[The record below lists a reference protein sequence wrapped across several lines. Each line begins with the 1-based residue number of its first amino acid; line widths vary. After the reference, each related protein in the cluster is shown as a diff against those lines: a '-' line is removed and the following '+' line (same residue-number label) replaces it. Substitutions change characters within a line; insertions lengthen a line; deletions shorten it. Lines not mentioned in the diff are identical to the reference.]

1 MAIVVST
8 SKQEKVFSG
17 KDVINVGTNPNCDF
31 ILELGFDVLL
41 TLQYNNADNKCVI
54 MNTFQSDKV
63 LFKGQPVKRVEVGNV
78 CKLMFAGTDEF
89 VSIKILAETPV
100 KAAVETK
107 KTVTSISQE
116 DFTEDDIKGL
126 YGKDVNAVTKVKI
139 EKQKEDLENVR
150 VAIIK
155 QVAFHI
161 NDLKQK
167 LSTNSKTSI
176 FLHIAMFISSIIC
189 AFGVSNYLMGLTIQ
203 ESANYLHLPTN
214 IKVWAAYSVLT
225 YGICLLLKQ
234 GVYLYLQSNI
244 QKEMSKSAK
253 LGQTFMLIFS
263 LIFVLGIYVVN
274 LVYYMNLNDFM
285 TFAIFISFFFSGIMA
300 VLAISCGYFKCNGT
314 EWTIMLDKYEYRED
328 FESVIKSYR
337 QWIERYINS
346 LSNSKIQYIKDKM
359 FNLQLKSVG
368 ETVVG
373 ILTAPFLA
381 YGVSNTL
388 AMCFPEAA
396 GWVRISGLRI
406 SPVFLTLATFLIIF
420 AFFSFVNAFLCTK
433 KVQGS
438 QVIKQDGFS
447 DWQHHGVTIYGLE
460 GVRRL
465 ESEKRR
471 SLAIACAIIFIEFAM
486 NISFFMTE
494 IGGDLQ
500 GIFLSLVAALVPTA
514 LLIAETMMLSQTKFD
529 IYACD
534 ELLSKVDKD

>member
-1 MAIVVST
+1 MAVIIST
-8 SKQEKVFSG
+8 SQGEKVFN
-17 KDVINVGTNPNCDF
+17 KDVINVGTNPGCDVV
-31 ILELGFDVLL
+31 INPGCDILL
-41 TLQYNNADNKCVI
+41 TLQYSAGENKCVI

-63 LFKGQPVKRVEVGNV
+63 LFKGQPIKRVEVKNI
-78 CKLMFAGTDEF
+78 CKLMFAGSDEF
-89 VSIKILAETPV
+89 VSVKILEEQPSIHS
-100 KAAVETK
+100 
-107 KTVTSISQE
+107 KTVTSIGKE
-116 DFTEDDIKGL
+116 DLTEEDIKGL
-126 YGKDVNAVTKVKI
+126 YGKDVNAVTKVKL
-139 EKQKEDLENVR
+139 EKQKEDLENAR

-161 NDLKQK
+161 NDLKKK
-167 LSTNSKTSI
+167 LSSNAKTSI
-176 FLHIAMFISSIIC
+176 FLHIAMFLSSMVC
-189 AFGVSNYLMGLTIQ
+189 AFGVSNYLMGLEIK
-203 ESANYLHLPTN
+203 ESANFLHLPTN
-214 IKVWAAYSVLT
+214 IKVWGVYTILI

-234 GVYLYLQSNI
+234 GIYLYLQSSI

-253 LGQTFMLIFS
+253 LGQSFMLIFS

-285 TFAIFISFFFSGIMA
+285 TFAIFISFFFAGIMA

-314 EWTIMLDKYEYRED
+314 EWTMTLDKYEYRED

-346 LSNSKIQYIKDKM
+346 LSNSKLQYIRDKM

-406 SPVFLTLATFLIIF
+406 SPVFLVLATFLIIF
-420 AFFSFVNAFLCTK
+420 AFFSFVNAFFCTK

-447 DWQHHGVTIYGLE
+447 DYQHHGVTIYGLE

-465 ESEKRR
+465 NSEKTR
-471 SLAIACAIIFIEFAM
+471 SLAIACTIIFIEFAM
-486 NISFFMTE
+486 NVSYFMTE
-494 IGGDLQ
+494 IGGDMQ

-534 ELLSKVDKD
+534 ELLAKVDKD

>member
-1 MAIVVST
+1 MTIIVATST
-8 SKQEKVFSG
+8 QEKVFQN
-17 KDVINVGTNPNCDF
+17 KDVINVGTNPGCD
-31 ILELGFDVLL
+31 IVLKLEYDVLL
-41 TLQYNNADNKCVI
+41 TIQYDLSEGKCVI
-54 MNTFQSDKV
+54 MNTFHSDRV
-63 LFKGQPVKRVEVGNV
+63 LFKGKPIKKVEVGSV
-78 CKLMFAGTDEF
+78 CKLMLAGTDEF
-89 VSIKILAETPV
+89 VSVKIIADAPV
-100 KAAVETK
+100 QHQA
-107 KTVTSISQE
+107 KTVSSISQE
-116 DFTEDDIKGL
+116 DFTEEDLKGL
-126 YGKDVNAVTKVKI
+126 YGKDVNTVTKVKI
-139 EKQKEDLENVR
+139 EKQKEDLEVER

-155 QVAFHI
+155 QVAFTI
-161 NDLKQK
+161 NDLKSK
-167 LSTNSKTSI
+167 ISTNNKTSI
-176 FLHIAMFISSIIC
+176 FLHIAMFLSAVIC

-214 IKVWAAYSVLT
+214 IKVWIIYSIII

-234 GVYLYLQSNI
+234 GVYLYLQSNV
-244 QKEMSKSAK
+244 QKEMSKSSK
-253 LGQTFMLIFS
+253 LAQSFMLIFS

-285 TFAIFISFFFSGIMA
+285 TFAIFISFFFSGIMS
-300 VLAISCGYFKCNGT
+300 VLAISCGYFKCNGS
-314 EWTIMLDKYEYRED
+314 EWAASLNKYEYRED
-328 FESVIKSYR
+328 FENVIKSYR

-346 LSNSKIQYIKDKM
+346 LSNTKIQYIKDRM
-359 FNLQLKSVG
+359 FNLQLKSIG
-368 ETVVG
+368 EIIIG
-373 ILTAPFLA
+373 ILTSPFLA

-433 KVQGS
+433 KIQGS

-447 DWQHHGVTIYGLE
+447 DYQHHGVTIYGLE
-460 GVRRL
+460 GVRKL
-465 ESEKRR
+465 NSEKNR

-486 NISFFMTE
+486 NISYFMTE

-500 GIFLSLVAALVPTA
+500 GMFLSLVAALVPTA
-514 LLIAETMMLSQTKFD
+514 LLIAETLMLSQTKFD

>member
-1 MAIVVST
+1 MTIIVATST
-8 SKQEKVFSG
+8 QEKVFQN
-17 KDVINVGTNPNCDF
+17 KDVINVGTNPGCD
-31 ILELGFDVLL
+31 IVLKLEYDVLL
-41 TLQYNNADNKCVI
+41 TIQYDLSEGKCVI
-54 MNTFQSDKV
+54 MNTFHSDRV
-63 LFKGQPVKRVEVGNV
+63 LFKGKPIKKVEVGSV
-78 CKLMFAGTDEF
+78 CKLMLAGTDEF
-89 VSIKILAETPV
+89 VSVKIIADAPV
-100 KAAVETK
+100 QHQA
-107 KTVTSISQE
+107 KTVSSISQE
-116 DFTEDDIKGL
+116 DFTEEDLKGL
-126 YGKDVNAVTKVKI
+126 YGKDVNTVTKVKI
-139 EKQKEDLENVR
+139 EKQKEDLEVER

-155 QVAFHI
+155 QVAFTI
-161 NDLKQK
+161 NDLKSK
-167 LSTNSKTSI
+167 ISTNNKTSI
-176 FLHIAMFISSIIC
+176 FLHIAMFLSAVIC

-214 IKVWAAYSVLT
+214 IKVWIIYSIII

-234 GVYLYLQSNI
+234 GVYLYLQSNV
-244 QKEMSKSAK
+244 QKEMSKSSK
-253 LGQTFMLIFS
+253 LAQSFMLIFS

-285 TFAIFISFFFSGIMA
+285 TFAIFISFFFSGIMS
-300 VLAISCGYFKCNGT
+300 VLAISCAYFKCNAS
-314 EWTIMLDKYEYRED
+314 EWAASLNKYEYRED
-328 FESVIKSYR
+328 FENVIKSYR

-346 LSNSKIQYIKDKM
+346 LSNTKIQYIKDRM
-359 FNLQLKSVG
+359 FNLQLKSIG
-368 ETVVG
+368 EIIIG

-433 KVQGS
+433 KIQGS

-447 DWQHHGVTIYGLE
+447 DYQHHGVTIYGLE
-460 GVRRL
+460 GVRKL
-465 ESEKRR
+465 NSEKNR

-486 NISFFMTE
+486 NISYFMTE

-500 GIFLSLVAALVPTA
+500 GMFLSLVAALVPTA
-514 LLIAETMMLSQTKFD
+514 LLIAETLMLSQTKFD

>member
-1 MAIVVST
+1 MTIIITT
-8 SKQEKVFSG
+8 SQGEKVFN
-17 KDVINVGTNPNCDF
+17 KDVINIGTNPNCDI
-31 ILELGFDVLL
+31 ILNLDYDIML
-41 TLQYNNADNKCVI
+41 TLQYSEGKCIVTNN
-54 MNTFQSDKV
+54 FQSDKV
-63 LFKGQPVKRVEVGNV
+63 LFKGQPIKKVEVSRV
-78 CKLMFAGTDEF
+78 CKLMFAQSEEF
-89 VSIKILAETPV
+89 VSIKV
-100 KAAVETK
+100 AAAQTI
-107 KTVTSISQE
+107 KTVTSIGRE
-116 DFTEDDIKGL
+116 DLTEEDLKGL
-126 YGKDVNAVTKVKI
+126 YGKDVNAITKVKL

-150 VAIIK
+150 VSITK

-167 LSTNSKTSI
+167 LSNNAKTSI
-176 FLHIAMFISSIIC
+176 FLHIAMFFSSMIC
-189 AFGVSNYLMGLTIQ
+189 AFGVSNYLMGLNIK
-203 ESANYLHLPTN
+203 ESASFLHLPTN
-214 IKVWAAYSVLT
+214 IKVWAIYTILI

-234 GVYLYLQSNI
+234 GVYLYLQSNV
-244 QKEMSKSAK
+244 QKDMSKSAK
-253 LGQTFMLIFS
+253 LGQSFMLIFS
-263 LIFVLGIYVVN
+263 LIFVLAIYVVN

-300 VLAISCGYFKCNGT
+300 ILAISCGYFKCNNT

-368 ETVVG
+368 EIVIG

-396 GWVRISGLRI
+396 GWIRISGLRI

-420 AFFSFVNAFLCTK
+420 AFFSFVNAFFCTK
-433 KVQGS
+433 KIQGS

-447 DWQHHGVTIYGLE
+447 DYQHHGVTIYGLE
-460 GVRRL
+460 GVRRIN
-465 ESEKRR
+465 SDKTR
-471 SLAIACAIIFIEFAM
+471 SLTIACAIIFIEFAM
-486 NISFFMTE
+486 NISYFMTE
-494 IGGDLQ
+494 IGGDMQ
-500 GIFLSLVAALVPTA
+500 GMFLSLVAALVPTA

-534 ELLSKVDKD
+534 ELLAKLDKD

>member
-1 MAIVVST
+1 MTIIVATST
-8 SKQEKVFSG
+8 QEKVFQN
-17 KDVINVGTNPNCDF
+17 KDVINVGTNPGCD
-31 ILELGFDVLL
+31 IVLKLEYDVLL
-41 TLQYNNADNKCVI
+41 TIQYDLSEGKCVI
-54 MNTFQSDKV
+54 MNTFHSDRV
-63 LFKGQPVKRVEVGNV
+63 LFKGKPIKKVEVGSV
-78 CKLMFAGTDEF
+78 CKLMLAGTDEF
-89 VSIKILAETPV
+89 VSVKIIADAPV
-100 KAAVETK
+100 QHQA
-107 KTVTSISQE
+107 KTVSSISQE
-116 DFTEDDIKGL
+116 DFTEEDLKGL
-126 YGKDVNAVTKVKI
+126 YGKDVNTVTKVKI
-139 EKQKEDLENVR
+139 EKQKEVLEVER

-155 QVAFHI
+155 QVAFTI
-161 NDLKQK
+161 NDLKSK
-167 LSTNSKTSI
+167 ISTNNKTSI
-176 FLHIAMFISSIIC
+176 FLHIAMFLSAVIC

-214 IKVWAAYSVLT
+214 IKVWIIYSIII

-234 GVYLYLQSNI
+234 GVYLYLQSNV
-244 QKEMSKSAK
+244 QKEMSKSSK
-253 LGQTFMLIFS
+253 LAQSFMLIFS

-285 TFAIFISFFFSGIMA
+285 TFAIFISFFFSGIMS
-300 VLAISCGYFKCNGT
+300 VLAISCGYFKCNGS
-314 EWTIMLDKYEYRED
+314 EWAVSLNKYEYRED
-328 FESVIKSYR
+328 FENVIKSYR

-346 LSNSKIQYIKDKM
+346 LSNTKIQYIKDRM
-359 FNLQLKSVG
+359 FNLQLKSIG
-368 ETVVG
+368 EIIIG

-433 KVQGS
+433 KIQGS

-447 DWQHHGVTIYGLE
+447 DYQHHGVTIYGLE
-460 GVRRL
+460 GVRKL
-465 ESEKRR
+465 NSEKNR

-486 NISFFMTE
+486 NISYFMTE

-500 GIFLSLVAALVPTA
+500 GMFLSLVAALVPTA
-514 LLIAETMMLSQTKFD
+514 LLIAETLMLSQTKFD

>member
-1 MAIVVST
+1 MTIVVSSST
-8 SKQEKVFSG
+8 QEKVFNQN
-17 KDVINVGTNPNCDF
+17 DVINAGTNPNCDI
-31 ILELGFDVLL
+31 ILNVDFDVLL
-41 TLQYNNADNKCVI
+41 TIQYDFAENKCII
-54 MNTFQSDKV
+54 MNTFHSDKV
-63 LFKGQPVKRVEVGNV
+63 LFKGKPIKKVEVGNV
-78 CKLMFAGTDEF
+78 CKLMLAGTEEF
-89 VSIKILAETPV
+89 LSVRLIADNSQPV
-100 KAAVETK
+100 QTK
-107 KTVTSISQE
+107 KTVTSIGQE
-116 DFTEDDIKGL
+116 DFTEEDIKGL

-139 EKQKEDLENVR
+139 EKQKEDLENER
-150 VAIIK
+150 VSIIK
-155 QVAFHI
+155 QVAFNI
-161 NDLKQK
+161 NDLKSK
-167 LSTNSKTSI
+167 ISTNHKTSI
-176 FLHIAMFISSIIC
+176 FLHIAMFLSALIC

-214 IKVWAAYSVLT
+214 IKVWMVYTVIT

-234 GVYLYLQSNI
+234 GVYLYLQSGI
-244 QKEMSKSAK
+244 QKEVSRNSKLAQS
-253 LGQTFMLIFS
+253 FMLIFS
-263 LIFVLGIYVVN
+263 LIFVLGIYIVN

-285 TFAIFISFFFSGIMA
+285 TFAIFISFFFSGIMS
-300 VLAISCGYFKCNGT
+300 VLAISCGYFKCNGS
-314 EWTIMLDKYEYRED
+314 EWTAALNKYEYRED

-337 QWIERYINS
+337 QWIERYING
-346 LSNSKIQYIKDKM
+346 LSNTKIQYIRDRM

-368 ETVVG
+368 ETIVG

-433 KVQGS
+433 KIQGS

-447 DWQHHGVTIYGLE
+447 DYQHHGVTIYGLE
-460 GVRRL
+460 GVRKL
-465 ESEKRR
+465 NSEKTR
-471 SLAIACAIIFIEFAM
+471 SMAIAVAIIFIEFAM
-486 NISFFMTE
+486 NISYFMTE

-500 GIFLSLVAALVPTA
+500 GMFLSLVAAFVPTA
-514 LLIAETMMLSQTKFD
+514 LLIAETYMLSQTKFD

>member
-1 MAIVVST
+1 MAVIIST
-8 SKQEKVFSG
+8 SQGEKVFN
-17 KDVINVGTNPNCDF
+17 KDVINVGTNPGCDVV
-31 ILELGFDVLL
+31 INPGCDILL
-41 TLQYNNADNKCVI
+41 TLQYSAGENKCVI

-63 LFKGQPVKRVEVGNV
+63 LFKGQPIKRVEVKNI
-78 CKLMFAGTDEF
+78 CKLMFAGSDEF
-89 VSIKILAETPV
+89 VSVKILEEQPSV
-100 KAAVETK
+100 HS
-107 KTVTSISQE
+107 KTVTSI
-116 DFTEDDIKGL
+116 G
-126 YGKDVNAVTKVKI
+126 
-139 EKQKEDLENVR
+139 KEDLENAR

-161 NDLKQK
+161 NDLKKK
-167 LSTNSKTSI
+167 LSSNAKTSI
-176 FLHIAMFISSIIC
+176 FLHIAMFLSSMVC
-189 AFGVSNYLMGLTIQ
+189 AFGVSNYLMGLEIK
-203 ESANYLHLPTN
+203 ESANFLHLPTN
-214 IKVWAAYSVLT
+214 IKVWGVYTILI

-234 GVYLYLQSNI
+234 GIYLYLQSSI

-253 LGQTFMLIFS
+253 LGQSFMLIFS

-285 TFAIFISFFFSGIMA
+285 TFAIFISFFFAGIMA

-314 EWTIMLDKYEYRED
+314 EWTMTLDKYEYRED

-346 LSNSKIQYIKDKM
+346 LSNSKLQYIRDKM

-406 SPVFLTLATFLIIF
+406 SPVFLVLATFLIIF
-420 AFFSFVNAFLCTK
+420 AFFSFVNAFFCTK

-447 DWQHHGVTIYGLE
+447 DYQHHGVTIYGLE

-465 ESEKRR
+465 NSEKTR
-471 SLAIACAIIFIEFAM
+471 SLAIACTIIFIEFAM
-486 NISFFMTE
+486 NVSYFMTE
-494 IGGDLQ
+494 IGGDMQ

-534 ELLSKVDKD
+534 ELLAKVDKD

>member
-1 MAIVVST
+1 MTIIITT
-8 SKQEKVFSG
+8 SQGEKVFN
-17 KDVINVGTNPNCDF
+17 KDVINIGTNPNCDI
-31 ILELGFDVLL
+31 ILNLDYDIML
-41 TLQYNNADNKCVI
+41 TLQYSEGKCIVTNN
-54 MNTFQSDKV
+54 FQSDKV
-63 LFKGQPVKRVEVGNV
+63 LFKGQPVKRVEVSRV
-78 CKLMFAGTDEF
+78 CKLMFAQSDEF
-89 VSIKILAETPV
+89 VSIKVT
-100 KAAVETK
+100 AVQTV
-107 KTVTSISQE
+107 KTVTSIGRE
-116 DFTEDDIKGL
+116 DLTEEDIKGL
-126 YGKDVNAVTKVKI
+126 YGKDVNAVTKVKL

-150 VAIIK
+150 VSITK

-167 LSTNSKTSI
+167 LSNNAKTSI
-176 FLHIAMFISSIIC
+176 FLHIAMFFSSMIC
-189 AFGVSNYLMGLTIQ
+189 AFGVSNYLMGLNIK
-203 ESANYLHLPTN
+203 ESASFLHLPTN
-214 IKVWAAYSVLT
+214 IKVWAIYTILI

-234 GVYLYLQSNI
+234 GVYLYLQSNV
-244 QKEMSKSAK
+244 QKDVSKSAK
-253 LGQTFMLIFS
+253 IGQSFMLVFS
-263 LIFVLGIYVVN
+263 LIFVLAVYVVN

-300 VLAISCGYFKCNGT
+300 VLAISCGYFKCNDT
-314 EWTIMLDKYEYRED
+314 EWNVLLNKYEYRED

-368 ETVVG
+368 EIIVG

-396 GWVRISGLRI
+396 GWIRISGLRI

-420 AFFSFVNAFLCTK
+420 AFFSFVNAFFCTK
-433 KVQGS
+433 KIQGS

-447 DWQHHGVTIYGLE
+447 DYQHHGVTIYGLE
-460 GVRRL
+460 GVRRIN
-465 ESEKRR
+465 SDKTR
-471 SLAIACAIIFIEFAM
+471 SLTIACAIIFIEFAM
-486 NISFFMTE
+486 NISYFMTE
-494 IGGDLQ
+494 IGGDMQ
-500 GIFLSLVAALVPTA
+500 GMFLSLVAALVPTA

-534 ELLSKVDKD
+534 ELLAKLDKD